1 MYTFANRGEN
11 ENSGLLHAVVI
22 SLQSITHDDFKEHIT
37 SNDLNTPSALR
48 KQLVLEA
55 SSFEYVYS
63 SYFKV
68 IRTSYHKWKQD
79 LLDGIVEAEKYLLP
93 VLSNI
98 LQVPVILLTDLDSF
112 PIISII
118 PTRQSAQINPECML
132 FIAYEHKHK
141 RFSGLVPQHKPTSVP
156 TSLADTTQC
165 ITEGTKKTSC
175 RCGRGRKRGEE
186 EDFTSCDSYSKR
198 CPCFQAF
205 NGCGSDCEC
214 IRCENFRGKSSSRT
228 SSTTIGAPRKRQKTQ
243 MQEILIAGQS
253 RCTVINQSIS
263 ALDVR
268 SLNMSVINF
277 FLWNGIT
284 IDEGLIRS
292 VTEKILDTLKD
303 VTYTKEQIHRL
314 TKNMLHSLD
323 SCASLLVSKMQL

>member
-1 MYTFANRGEN
+1 
-11 ENSGLLHAVVI
+11 
-22 SLQSITHDDFKEHIT
+22 
-37 SNDLNTPSALR
+37 
-48 KQLVLEA
+48 
-55 SSFEYVYS
+55 
-63 SYFKV
+63 
-68 IRTSYHKWKQD
+68 
-79 LLDGIVEAEKYLLP
+79 
-93 VLSNI
+93 
-98 LQVPVILLTDLDSF
+98 
-112 PIISII
+112 
-118 PTRQSAQINPECML
+118 
-132 FIAYEHKHK
+132 
-141 RFSGLVPQHKPTSVP
+141 
-156 TSLADTTQC
+156 
-165 ITEGTKKTSC
+165 
-175 RCGRGRKRGEE
+175 
-186 EDFTSCDSYSKR
+186 
-198 CPCFQAF
+198 
-205 NGCGSDCEC
+205 
-214 IRCENFRGKSSSRT
+214 
-228 SSTTIGAPRKRQKTQ
+228 